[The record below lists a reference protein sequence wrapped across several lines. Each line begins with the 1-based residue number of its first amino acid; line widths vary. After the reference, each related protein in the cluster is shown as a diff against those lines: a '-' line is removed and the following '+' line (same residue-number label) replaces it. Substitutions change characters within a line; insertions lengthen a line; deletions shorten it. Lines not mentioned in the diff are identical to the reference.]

1 MAKRLVLTI
10 LLLIALPGAATA
22 QSGKII
28 SYVIRSGGKAVQFV
42 LEHKGELGLHLL
54 GATVFEVGKSSLGFA
69 ETTPAECNLYDAKVL
84 TCPDK
89 INPGLFLGSA
99 TPPEKL
105 DPASPKDRA
114 RVQDLLRQNQTS
126 LDGVLHRAPITLP
139 KLTPLAD
146 PPALFADM
154 PELNRLLKPL
164 PQTATPPATPPNAVP
179 YVPPT
184 ATLGLGVDTIPAWRR
199 GLATTPLPSAVT
211 PSPAPNASPTPLD
224 APHLWGTTPLGQS
237 NSSTA
242 PRTSAPS
249 PVTPNWAANWAAIQ
263 GTAPASPP
271 PATSPLPSLLPAP
284 QTDYTNLYRP
294 RPWTA
299 PSPNSN
305 QASPPA
311 AATATP
317 PDWSRFAALPQTGS
331 APTGLAPSGGGGI
344 GVRDFTLVNHSGDK
358 FTAFSYKEPNSTGWR
373 QAASFPALDAD
384 YKRLISFSD
393 LVGPCHLDLKLTF
406 ADSSEHVWPD
416 LNLCQTKSVTIYF
429 NREKNAFIASWD

>member
-199 GLATTPLPSAVT
+199 AGNHA
-211 PSPAPNASPTPLD
+211 
-224 APHLWGTTPLGQS
+224 
-237 NSSTA
+237 
-242 PRTSAPS
+242 
-249 PVTPNWAANWAAIQ
+249 AAIGSDAVASAKRVADAARCTASLGHDAIRAIEQ
-263 GTAPASPP
+263 LDRTAHLGTEPGH
-271 PATSPLPSLLPAP
+271 TEL
-284 QTDYTNLYRP
+284 
-294 RPWTA
+294 
-299 PSPNSN
+299 
-305 QASPPA
+305 
-311 AATATP
+311 
-317 PDWSRFAALPQTGS
+317 
-331 APTGLAPSGGGGI
+331 GG
-344 GVRDFTLVNHSGDK
+344 
-358 FTAFSYKEPNSTGWR
+358 
-373 QAASFPALDAD
+373 
-384 YKRLISFSD
+384 
-393 LVGPCHLDLKLTF
+393 
-406 ADSSEHVWPD
+406 
-416 LNLCQTKSVTIYF
+416 
-429 NREKNAFIASWD
+429 